1 MEANPNQTSV
11 FLFVRSVTAKG
22 EGEGD
27 PNSDTTARHSWQ
39 EADTS

>member
-22 EGEGD
+22 EGD
-27 PNSDTTARHSWQ
+27 PNSDITARHSWQ